1 MQVLVQ
7 KVGDVARIQ
16 HTQQIDH
23 DKRQQ
28 EFVQAISQQTEH
40 NTKEVNQM
48 LKSEHAEIHQR
59 QEKQKKEKNDQEKK
73 GKSDNEANNDNKSLN
88 PHDSGHL
95 LDITI

>member
-7 KVGDVARIQ
+7 KVGEVARIQ
-16 HTQQIDH
+16 HTQHIEH

-28 EFVQAISQQTEH
+28 EFAQAIARQTEH
-40 NTKEVNQM
+40 NTKEVNHM

-59 QEKQKKEKNDQEKK
+59 QEKQKKEKKSQEKK
-73 GKSDNEANNDNKSLN
+73 GKTENEANNDNKSLN
-88 PHDSGHL
+88 PDNSGHL

>member
-28 EFVQAISQQTEH
+28 EFVQAIAQETQH

-59 QEKQKKEKNDQEKK
+59 QEKQKKKK
-73 GKSDNEANNDNKSLN
+73 KIAKKKKENMKTRR
-88 PHDSGHL
+88 
-95 LDITI
+95 ITTIRV

>member
-59 QEKQKKEKNDQEKK
+59 QEKQKKEKNNQEKK
-73 GKSDNEANNDNKSLN
+73 GKSDNEANNDNKRLN